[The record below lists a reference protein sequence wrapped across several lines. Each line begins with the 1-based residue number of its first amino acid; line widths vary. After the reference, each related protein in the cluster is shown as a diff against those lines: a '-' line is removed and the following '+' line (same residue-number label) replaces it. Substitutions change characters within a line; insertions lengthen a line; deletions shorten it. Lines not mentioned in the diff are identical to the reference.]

1 MGGEDT
7 SKTPQHSP
15 AAKNIFEK
23 KSNVKPNLKI
33 IPAADTAKPSVRT
46 ETQLQAG
53 KTTAAAGGTAK
64 SSSAAA
70 DTAVSRRAFFKAS
83 AAETRASTV
92 KTRSSAGDTGTVPPT
107 SASASLTK
115 RTATRTSVSGE
126 AAVTTVE
133 KTSAAATSTYGQSN
147 LTAAKTRLAA
157 RNASLAADKAVSA
170 SISKPALNTARTR
183 TAASSPA
190 LASAKKSASKSASF
204 VYDEDS
210 ILHLEGLE
218 HIRLRPG
225 MYIGSLGDGSNE
237 NDGIYILLK
246 EGIDNAVDEFTQGF
260 GGRID
265 IEIRDGRV
273 KIRDY
278 GRGIPLGKLD
288 DCVSNVNTGAK
299 YNNSVFKQAIG
310 MNGVG
315 IKATNALSSYFRAA
329 SVRDGKTASVE
340 YERGKK
346 ISSKMSAAKVGIKN
360 GTYIEFEPDKTL
372 FGTYE
377 FNMDMVEKRLWNY
390 AYLNPGLLIVCN
402 GKEILS
408 KNGLQDLLVNEMG
421 GNSKSLYAPFAY
433 EGANIQFVM
442 THTASLDKF
451 VYSFVNGQSTE
462 DGGTHVTAF
471 LDGFTKGV
479 NEFFKKDYDQRDV
492 AGGLLAAI
500 KIGLDNPMFTSQTK
514 NKLGNV
520 EIRLPIMKEMQAA
533 IDDWLRRNPDI
544 AGALEDKIIRNMKA
558 RAEINNVTEKQVRDA
573 AKTVSLKIPKLK
585 DCRYHLQDGEKGA
598 DSMIFITEGD
608 SATGSMVG
616 SRDVATQAIFSLR
629 GKPENMYGRK
639 KTALF
644 DNEELKNLTFALGVQ
659 KDIEGLRYNKI
670 VIATDADNDGFHI
683 RNLIMTYLLLYF
695 EELVLTGHVFILET
709 PLFRV
714 RTKTTT
720 VYCYSE
726 DSRDREVK
734 RLGASAEVTRFK
746 GLGEISPSEFGQF
759 IHERKTG
766 ESEDVG
772 IHLTPVTIQS
782 LKNVPEVL
790 EFYMGKNTPKRREFI
805 VHHLAQ
811 EIDA

>member
-1 MGGEDT
+1 M
-7 SKTPQHSP
+7 
-15 AAKNIFEK
+15 
-23 KSNVKPNLKI
+23 
-33 IPAADTAKPSVRT
+33 
-46 ETQLQAG
+46 QAG
-53 KTTAAAGGTAK
+53 KTGVAAGN
-64 SSSAAA
+64 
-70 DTAVSRRAFFKAS
+70 
-83 AAETRASTV
+83 TV
-92 KTRSSAGDTGTVPPT
+92 KTPVGTP
-107 SASASLTK
+107 
-115 RTATRTSVSGE
+115 
-126 AAVTTVE
+126 
-133 KTSAAATSTYGQSN
+133 N
-147 LTAAKTRLAA
+147 TAA
-157 RNASLAADKAVSA
+157 NE
-170 SISKPALNTARTR
+170 
-183 TAASSPA
+183 ASSP
-190 LASAKKSASKSASF
+190 STAKKSAAKPALS

-260 GGRID
+260 GARID
-265 IEIRDGRV
+265 IEIRGGRV

-346 ISSKMSAAKVGIKN
+346 ISGAANVAKVGIKN
-360 GTYIEFEPDKTL
+360 GTYIEFVPDESL
-372 FGTYE
+372 FGKYE

-402 GKEILS
+402 GKEFLS
-408 KNGLQDLLVNEMG
+408 EHGLKDLLVNEMG
-421 GNSKSLYAPFAY
+421 GEGKSLYAPFAY
-433 EGANIQFVM
+433 EGAAVQFVM

-492 AGGLLAAI
+492 AGGLLAAV

-533 IDDWLRRNPDI
+533 IDDWLRRNPDV

-714 RTKTTT
+714 RTKSAT

-726 DSRDREVK
+726 ESRDREVK

-759 IHERKTG
+759 IHERKSG

-782 LKNVPEVL
+782 LKNVPAVL

-805 VHHLAQ
+805 VHHLAE